1 MQTTQLTREFRYNGV
16 RLADPSPNFTLEQ
29 VRDFYA
35 NTYPEILN
43 ADIDGPAVEGAQQ
56 VYTFRRAV
64 GTKGNDLAA
73 LREQIASDTIGSKLR
88 TKLIPA
94 SHLNH
99 PVAELLRKTTQRYQ
113 RGRARAQSAQL
124 VPPSSALQVLA

>member
-43 ADIDGPAVEGAQQ
+43 AEIDGPNIEGEQQ
-56 VYTFRRAV
+56 VYSFRRAV

-73 LREQIASDTIGSKLR
+73 LREKIANGTLCSAPRDN
-88 TKLIPA
+88 LIA
-94 SHLNH
+94 TSHLNQ
-99 PVAELLRKTTQRYQ
+99 PAAKILRQTTQRY
-113 RGRARAQSAQL
+113 RSSHGRARNAALAPTSA
-124 VPPSSALQVLA
+124 SLQVLA

>member
-1 MQTTQLTREFRYNGV
+1 METIQLHREFRYNGV

-43 ADIDGPAVEGAQQ
+43 ADIEGPAIEGAQQ
-56 VYTFRRAV
+56 VYEFRRAV

-73 LREQIASDTIGSKLR
+73 LREQIESDTLGGKPKVRLVPSSK
-88 TKLIPA
+88 
-94 SHLNH
+94 LNH
-99 PVAELLRKTTQRYQ
+99 PVALLLRQACQRQ
-113 RGRARAQSAQL
+113 RHSRRGAQSGQL
-124 VPPSSALQVLA
+124 VPPSTALQVLA

>member
-35 NTYPEILN
+35 NTYAGILN
-43 ADIDGPAVEGAQQ
+43 ADIEGPAVEGAQQ

-64 GTKGNDLAA
+64 GTKGNDLAT
-73 LREQIASDTIGSKLR
+73 LRQLIADDAVGGAPR
-88 TKLIPA
+88 VKLIPT
-94 SHLNH
+94 SQLNH
-99 PVAELLRKTTQRYQ
+99 PVAKLLRQTTQRY
-113 RGRARAQSAQL
+113 RYGNNRTRSASL
-124 VPPSSALQVLA
+124 VPPSTALQVLA